1 MDPAK
6 SPIVGIDLGTTN
18 SVVAA
23 LVNGKLEVIRD
34 DGEELV
40 PSVVGMTTDGT
51 LVVGQI
57 AKNQLVAF
65 PDRTIAS
72 VKRRMGEAIQLPLAG
87 QEYSPQEISAM
98 ILRRLRE
105 IAERALGQP
114 VTRAVITVPAFFDEN
129 QRQATR
135 EAGSLAG
142 LTVERIINEPTAAS
156 LVYCAD
162 QPDRRHLIVYDL
174 GGGTFDVS
182 IVRIEAGVVE
192 VLSSRGDTKLG
203 GDDFD
208 ELLASHVAAQ
218 FLNEFDYDLMENP
231 ATRWRLLHA
240 CERAK
245 RELSEA
251 SVVRIS
257 EEFIAT
263 VDGKP
268 LHLDLE
274 LKRSEYETLI
284 APLIER
290 TIGCVDEA
298 IRDSRLTTT
307 QLDELILVGGS
318 TRTPLVQQRLR
329 EEFHRDPKWS
339 VNPDLAVALGA
350 ATQAAMQEGTHVGPV
365 LIDVATHTLGIE
377 TLEGNPFSA
386 DLVFTPIIRRNS
398 PLPARHEE
406 MFHTVRPGQK
416 EAEIVVY
423 QGESTNLNQNRKLG
437 SFRLRGLNDAENA
450 DGAIQVRFDLTL
462 DGILK
467 VTAIE
472 HRTGLTESLTID
484 NALSR
489 MGTTDDGDRRERL
502 ESLFLPQSWQA
513 ADDESIDD
521 EMADDET
528 GGDAESLANAD
539 TDADTVAESAGAPD
553 QMRFD
558 QAEQPQGELHQL
570 IARARALQPTL
581 GEEDASDVALLLE
594 QLEKAQQTNDVELL
608 DELHAE
614 LDDLLFYV
622 TE

>member
-1 MDPAK
+1 MNSAK

-23 LVNGKLEVIRD
+23 LVNGKLEVIREG
-34 DGEELV
+34 GEELL
-40 PSVVGMTTDGT
+40 PSVVGMTVDET

-72 VKRRMGEAIQLPLAG
+72 VKRRMGEAVQLSLAG
-87 QEYSPQEISAM
+87 QEYTPQEISAM

-105 IAERALGQP
+105 RAERALGVP

-135 EAGSLAG
+135 EAGALAG

-156 LVYCAD
+156 LVYGAD
-162 QPDRRHLIVYDL
+162 RPERRHLIVYDL

-208 ELLASHVAAQ
+208 ELLTKHVAER
-218 FLNEFDYDLMENP
+218 FLTEHDYDLLENP
-231 ATRWRLLHA
+231 GTRWRLMQA

-245 RELSEA
+245 RELSES

-263 VDGKP
+263 VDGQP

-274 LKRSEYETLI
+274 VTRNEYEKLI
-284 APLIER
+284 GPLVER
-290 TIGCVDEA
+290 TISCVDEA
-298 IRDSRLTTT
+298 IRDSKLTMA

-318 TRTPLVQQRLR
+318 TRTPLVRERLR
-329 EEFHRDPKWS
+329 EEFHRDPKWA

-350 ATQAAMQEGTHVGPV
+350 ATQAAMQDGTHVGPV
-365 LIDVATHTLGIE
+365 LIDVATHTLGVE
-377 TLEGNPFSA
+377 TLEGHYFNA
-386 DLVFTPIIRRNS
+386 ELVFAPILTRNT
-398 PLPARHEE
+398 PLPAKHEKLFSTMTLDQE
-406 MFHTVRPGQK
+406 EVK
-416 EAEIVVY
+416 IVVY
-423 QGESTNLNQNRKLG
+423 QGESPNLSQNRRLG
-437 SFRLRGLNDAENA
+437 SFLLKGLNSAEDR
-450 DGAIQVRFDLTL
+450 DGTIQVRFELTL

-472 HRTGLTESLTID
+472 HKTGRSESLTID

-489 MGTTDDGDRRERL
+489 MGAADDQQRRERFD
-502 ESLFLPQSWQA
+502 SLFTPAGGEADVDVAHEGAEL
-513 ADDESIDD
+513 ADDES
-521 EMADDET
+521 
-528 GGDAESLANAD
+528 AE
-539 TDADTVAESAGAPD
+539 AEAFAGAGKTL
-553 QMRFD
+553 RFD
-558 QAEQPQGELHQL
+558 QPEQPESELVKL
-570 IARARALQPTL
+570 MKRAREVQPTL
-581 GEEDASDVALLLE
+581 GDDDREEVASLLAKIEDA
-594 QLEKAQQTNDVELL
+594 QQRDDTASLELL
-608 DELHAE
+608 HSD